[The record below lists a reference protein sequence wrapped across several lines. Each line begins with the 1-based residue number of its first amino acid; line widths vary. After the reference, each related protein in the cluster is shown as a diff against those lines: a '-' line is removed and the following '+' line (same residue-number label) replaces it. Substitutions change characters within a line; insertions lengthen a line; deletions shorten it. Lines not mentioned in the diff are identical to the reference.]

1 MNGARCRRFL
11 HRVNRMNSQSSPLL
25 ATGTCIGFKYRT
37 ATASHTHRYLMPA
50 VLSLGGDRLGPGAR
64 VLDAGCGNG
73 FKAGELL
80 ARGCEVV
87 GVDPS
92 ESGIAIAREKYPAGR
107 FEQLTVDHQML
118 EKLRCAPFDVVI
130 STEVIEHVYVPRS
143 FVAACFDALKPGGRY
158 ILSTPYHGYLKNLS
172 IALFGA
178 FDAHVSPL
186 SDGGHIKFWSRHTL
200 STLLHEFGFC
210 NLQFRGA
217 GRLPLLWKS
226 MIMAGDRPS
235 G

>member
-1 MNGARCRRFL
+1 
-11 HRVNRMNSQSSPLL
+11 MNSQSSPYS
-25 ATGTCIGFKYRT
+25 ATETSIGFKYRT

-50 VLSLGGDRLGPGAR
+50 LLSLGGERLRPGTS
-64 VLDAGCGNG
+64 VLDVGCGNG

-87 GVDPS
+87 GIDPS
-92 ESGIAIAREKYPAGR
+92 GSGIAIARENYPAGR
-107 FEQLTVDHQML
+107 FEQLTPDHELL

-130 STEVIEHVYVPRS
+130 STEVIEHVYTPRS

-172 IALFGA
+172 IALLGA
-178 FDAHVSPL
+178 FDAHVNPL
-186 SDGGHIKFWSRHTL
+186 FDGGHIKFWSKRTL
-200 STLLHEFGFC
+200 SALLIESGFC

-226 MIMAGDRPS
+226 MVMAGDRPS